1 MRRGLQHASA
11 SALNIKLGHFAKLAR
26 NILNNVWRHRD
37 NLDTV
42 TNKFSKLA
50 QALDTVY
57 KHLSDMC
64 SSSASM
70 IRAELVL
77 DTYKQYLQ
85 TVHNYVPPI

>member
-1 MRRGLQHASA
+1 
-11 SALNIKLGHFAKLAR
+11 
-26 NILNNVWRHRD
+26 
-37 NLDTV
+37 
-42 TNKFSKLA
+42 
-50 QALDTVY
+50 
-57 KHLSDMC
+57 MC